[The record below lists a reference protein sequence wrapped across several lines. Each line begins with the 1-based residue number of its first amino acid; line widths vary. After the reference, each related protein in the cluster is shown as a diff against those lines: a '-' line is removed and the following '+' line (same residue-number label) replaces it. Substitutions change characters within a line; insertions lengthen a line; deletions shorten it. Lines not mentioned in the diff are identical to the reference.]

1 MEKLGA
7 CPSKPV
13 DMSRDDGQVCG
24 HMQGKPERASA
35 CVRDQPEH
43 WRQENNFGYE
53 QGGLLGI
60 ELERAE
66 GALLLHDGE
75 ILAPDRELVSG
86 CWKHTSWK
94 PQVEQ
99 QESWKR

>member
-7 CPSKPV
+7 CPSKTV
-13 DMSRDDGQVCG
+13 DMSRDDVIMVVASCLVSELHLKEGIEIMVCS
-24 HMQGKPERASA
+24 HL
-35 CVRDQPEH
+35 
-43 WRQENNFGYE
+43 NFGCE
-53 QGGLLGI
+53 QGGFLGI

-66 GALLLHDGE
+66 GALLLLDGE